1 MDLAI
6 RLNPRVKAEVSAVL
20 NPDGLQLLSE
30 SRKKTGK
37 EEKLWGARLGGLG
50 TLFWATKTCSNG
62 DGKVSKTRR
71 RISSTMLPP
80 FPKETIPEN
89 LPVGLD
95 INPEEKSR
103 IRALLMP
110 HLRHCANAI
119 FSASYVAKEKAP
131 TGKSSDSGTE
141 DFARL
146 FLMGTP
152 CTQSITAGRLSKQ
165 ALAKMETESLEER
178 GIFKVPN
185 MAAQLVAISG
195 DIDSVL
201 TEKKTANS
209 QNFKCI
215 AMISGT
221 GSDRIQMTVNEGSI
235 FELNESGFQPMPS
248 SPTAKPKET
257 GCRAVPPNF
266 GEVYLDNSDKVFLRA
281 KGEGAFKEVGQLNR
295 PFSNS
300 KNDPRVFWTS
310 KNAIILQG
318 ARFLEVIRKG
328 KLESH
333 SEKINVADNPKLV
346 TRE

>member
-1 MDLAI
+1 
-6 RLNPRVKAEVSAVL
+6 
-20 NPDGLQLLSE
+20 
-30 SRKKTGK
+30 
-37 EEKLWGARLGGLG
+37 
-50 TLFWATKTCSNG
+50 
-62 DGKVSKTRR
+62 
-71 RISSTMLPP
+71 
-80 FPKETIPEN
+80 
-89 LPVGLD
+89 
-95 INPEEKSR
+95 
-103 IRALLMP
+103 
-110 HLRHCANAI
+110 
-119 FSASYVAKEKAP
+119 
-131 TGKSSDSGTE
+131 
-141 DFARL
+141 
-146 FLMGTP
+146 MGTP

-295 PFSNS
+295 PFSHS